1 VGRNNEQ
8 VSRKVA
14 ELKGIYK
21 NIRIESFVSD
31 FSVES
36 DLKELEAQF
45 RMFADLDIG
54 IVVNN
59 AGSIAAHPYF

>member
-1 VGRNNEQ
+1 
-8 VSRKVA
+8 
-14 ELKGIYK
+14 
-21 NIRIESFVSD
+21 
-31 FSVES
+31 VES